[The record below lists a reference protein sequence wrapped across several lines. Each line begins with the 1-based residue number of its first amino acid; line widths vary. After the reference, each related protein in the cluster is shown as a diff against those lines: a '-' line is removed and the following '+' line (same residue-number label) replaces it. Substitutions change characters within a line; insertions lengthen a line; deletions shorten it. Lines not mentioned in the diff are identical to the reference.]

1 MKKNVFRLSFLFV
14 LIVILLVAITI
25 FIRDNPLSDIYVNQY
40 ESEIVHNF
48 KNNLPGLTGKH
59 IKIAI
64 IDSPIDSTHS
74 ELKGKIKETIVFTT
88 DSNENTSTASSHG
101 TQVAGIISAKDNGYG
116 ILGVAQETEIYSL
129 VAIDSNGLGKI
140 EDVCSALKWCLD
152 NQMNVVNLSF
162 SVKRDNQELE
172 ALINELNKKNTII
185 IASYNNRDSVSS
197 YPAEYS
203 NVIGVKSCD
212 KTWFECKDG
221 VVYAPGKN
229 IITTID
235 KGGYACVDGN
245 SMAAAYV
252 SGLAAIY
259 KEYCNNNG
267 ILFNKQIFLD
277 FISKRKGKVN

>member
-64 IDSPIDSTHS
+64 IDSPIDSTHF

-88 DSNENTSTASSHG
+88 DSNETASTASSHG
-101 TQVAGIISAKDNGYG
+101 TQVAGIISSKDNGYG

-140 EDVCSALKWCLD
+140 KDVCSALKWCLD
-152 NQMNVVNLSF
+152 NQMDVVNLSF

>member
-116 ILGVAQETEIYSL
+116 ILGVAQETEIYAL
-129 VAIDSNGLGKI
+129 VAIDGNGLGKI

-152 NQMNVVNLSF
+152 NQMDVVNLSF

-172 ALINELNKKNTII
+172 ALINELNKKHD
-185 IASYNNRDSVSS
+185 Y
-197 YPAEYS
+197 Y
-203 NVIGVKSCD
+203 
-212 KTWFECKDG
+212 CK
-221 VVYAPGKN
+221 
-229 IITTID
+229 
-235 KGGYACVDGN
+235 
-245 SMAAAYV
+245 
-252 SGLAAIY
+252 L
-259 KEYCNNNG
+259 
-267 ILFNKQIFLD
+267 
-277 FISKRKGKVN
+277 